1 MDLLALSRTM
11 WRHKIAVIPVLVLV
25 LLGLVY
31 VVKVKPPTYQ
41 SDTSLIL
48 NIPQPPTQQEL
59 LSNPKLAKLD
69 YNNPYITL
77 ADEDPL
83 FVGDAVTDL
92 LTNPS
97 AQQTL
102 LSEGVDPK
110 YQVSLS
116 SDPGSPPI
124 INIVGV
130 GTTAAE
136 AESGAVL
143 ISKAA
148 LADLLTMQ
156 LRDGVSTNSPVLI
169 TAEVLVKPTKAS
181 ASISSKLRTLIEVL
195 ALGVIMLFVVISV
208 AEAFSRRRE
217 EEYELDV
224 PPAVKTRSLLS
235 RDDRDGREPVDH
247 TQEFASPFLSSAARR
262 PVHSLSETRSALPPV
277 SAVGD
282 VDALSDDDD

>member
-1 MDLLALSRTM
+1 MDLLALSRTIL
-11 WRHKIAVIPVLVLV
+11 RHKVAVIPVLVLV

-31 VVKVKPPTYQ
+31 VLKVKPPTYQ
-41 SDTSLIL
+41 SDASLVL
-48 NIPQPPTQQEL
+48 NIPQPPTQAQIQA
-59 LSNPKLAKLD
+59 NPKLGKLD
-69 YNNPYITL
+69 YYNPYLTL

-92 LTNPS
+92 VTSPS
-97 AQQTL
+97 AQQAL
-102 LSEGVDPK
+102 LAEGVNPK

-136 AESGAVL
+136 AESSARLV
-143 ISKAA
+143 STAA
-148 LADLLTMQ
+148 LADLQSMQ
-156 LRDGVSTNSPVLI
+156 LRDGVTANSPALI
-169 TAEVLVKPTKAS
+169 TAGALVKPTKAT

-195 ALGVIMLFVVISV
+195 ALGVIMLFVVISI

-235 RDDRDGREPVDH
+235 RDERDSREPADH

-262 PVHSLSETRSALPPV
+262 PVHSLSEVRSALPPI

>member
-31 VVKVKPPTYQ
+31 VLKVKPPTYQ

-48 NIPQPPTQQEL
+48 NIPQPPTQQEVQA
-59 LSNPKLAKLD
+59 NPKLGKLN
-69 YNNPYITL
+69 YYNPYVTL

-92 LTNPS
+92 VTNPS

-102 LSEGVDPK
+102 LAEGVSPK

-130 GTTAAE
+130 GTTASE
-136 AESGAVL
+136 AESGALL
-143 ISKAA
+143 ISQTAQTA
-148 LADLLTMQ
+148 LKNMQ
-156 LRDGVSTNSPVLI
+156 LRDGVTATSPALI
-169 TAEVLVKPTKAS
+169 TAAVLVKPTKAN

-195 ALGVIMLFVVISV
+195 GLGVILLFVVISI

-217 EEYELDV
+217 EEFDLDV
-224 PPAVKTRSLLS
+224 PPPAKTRSLVG

-247 TQEFASPFLSSAARR
+247 THEFASPFLSSAARR
-262 PVHSLSETRSALPPV
+262 PVHSLSEARSVLPPA
-277 SAVGD
+277 SATSD

>member
-31 VVKVKPPTYQ
+31 VLKVKPPTYQ

-48 NIPQPPTQQEL
+48 NIPQPPTQAQL
-59 LSNPKLAKLD
+59 LQNPKLAKVS

-92 LTNPS
+92 VTNPS
-97 AQQTL
+97 AQQAL
-102 LSEGVDPK
+102 LAEGVNPK

-136 AESGAVL
+136 AEAAARLVL
-143 ISKAA
+143 TAA
-148 LADLLTMQ
+148 QAGLKTMQ
-156 LRDGVSTNSPVLI
+156 LNDGVTANSPALI
-169 TAEVLVKPTKAS
+169 TAKVLVAPTKAT

-247 TQEFASPFLSSAARR
+247 TQDFASPFLSSAARR
-262 PVHSLSETRSALPPV
+262 PVHSLSEVRSALPPV
-277 SAVGD
+277 SAAGD
-282 VDALSDDDD
+282 VDALADDDD